1 MSVIDFAATSPN
13 PIDVVE
19 QVAASHE
26 WSFSRAGEDEVTILV
41 SGRWSDYQASFTWMA
56 EIEALHIGCAF
67 ACKVPPNRRAEMI
80 ELVCLINEQLWVGHF
95 DVWVA
100 DGIIMFRHA
109 LVLSGGGTASDVQ
122 CEAMLGMAL
131 DACERHYQA
140 FQFVLWAGRT
150 PQEAMQSINF
160 ETSGEA

>member
-1 MSVIDFAATSPN
+1 MSVIDFAAAPHN

-19 QVAASHE
+19 QVAAAHE
-26 WSFSRAGEDEVTILV
+26 WSFSRGGDDEVTILV

-67 ACKVPPNRRAEMI
+67 ACKVPPNRRAEVT
-80 ELVCLINEQLWVGHF
+80 ELICLINEQLWVGHF

-100 DGIIMFRHA
+100 DGIVMFRHA
-109 LVLSGGGTASDVQ
+109 LVLTGGGTASDMQ

-140 FQFVLWAGRT
+140 FQFVLWAGRR
-150 PQEAMQSINF
+150 PQEALQSINF

>member
-1 MSVIDFAATSPN
+1 MSVMELAGPQHN

-19 QVAASHE
+19 QLAAAHE
-26 WSFSRAGEDEVTILV
+26 WSFSRAGDDEVTILIA
-41 SGRWSDYQASFTWMA
+41 GQWSDYQASFTWMGD
-56 EIEALHIGCAF
+56 IEALHLGCAF
-67 ACKVPPNRRAEMI
+67 ACKVPQNRRAEVI

-109 LVLSGGGTASDVQ
+109 LVLTGGGTASDAQ
-122 CEAMLGMAL
+122 CEALLGIAI

-140 FQFVLWAGRT
+140 FQFVLWAGRS
-150 PQEAMQSINF
+150 PQEALESTMF

>member
-19 QVAASHE
+19 QVAAAHE
-26 WSFSRAGEDEVTILV
+26 WSFSRAGDDEVTILV
-41 SGRWSDYQASFTWMA
+41 AGRWSDYQASFTWMA

-67 ACKVPPNRRAEMI
+67 ACKVPPNRRAEMT

-150 PQEAMQSINF
+150 PQEALQSINF